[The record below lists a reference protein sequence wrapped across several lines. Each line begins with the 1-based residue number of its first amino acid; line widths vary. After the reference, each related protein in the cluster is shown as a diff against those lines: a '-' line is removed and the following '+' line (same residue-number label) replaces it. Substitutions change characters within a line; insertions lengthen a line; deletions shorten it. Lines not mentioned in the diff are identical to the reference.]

1 MMYMIDITSYIREYR
16 GTIIPLRQSPAPY
29 KAWKYDWDLCDG
41 FADICERLFLLIV
54 LRPNGIFGITKS
66 KQYDKMPAGIP
77 SLIAVPVPDASEI
90 LVAENY
96 VRAGIAE
103 SFTNKHHYY
112 NKWY

>member
-1 MMYMIDITSYIREYR
+1 MSNDITTYIHEYR
-16 GTIIPLRQSPAPY
+16 ETVIALWQNLSRY
-29 KAWKYDWDLCDG
+29 KTQEYDWDLCDS

-112 NKWY
+112 NK

>member
-29 KAWKYDWDLCDG
+29 KARKYDWDLCDG

-77 SLIAVPVPDASEI
+77 SLIAVPVPDARES

-112 NKWY
+112 NK